1 MEASGSWFSLLS
13 RIAAQLVV
21 ALAPT
26 ALCAQPAD
34 SRAAE
39 RSEVPERH
47 AVLLV
52 RAALPVPEETAVKSY
67 LGGLPRMPS
76 HFEWPIEAPF
86 GEPRALTFVAQ
97 VALSEIPEF
106 PQRSLL
112 PDAGTLYF
120 FVSSDFDGV
129 GDPASAVLY
138 FEDEAAALPIVA
150 PPDNLM
156 LLGGNLYYYSRFW
169 LDEERDPRARVE
181 FKYPL
186 SFVVTESYPEN
197 EPARQ
202 IEAWQAA
209 LGAPSNHDIRAL
221 YDAISPEDDAWPF
234 NWATLE
240 HLARALAVTLE
251 RDPWRFERLPAETV
265 AETRE
270 IAAAAR
276 AWAAT
281 ANRADAFAPL
291 PAERAAEFRTW
302 WRAQRDPVKKV
313 AREVGAYA
321 PNIDRAFV
329 KAIRYAVRL
338 TSAAGADAR
347 ELIPSH
353 YLQSVQAETLWL
365 PADSARLSSVHMP
378 MHQMFGFGE
387 RVQSAP
393 IDHANDVLL
402 LQITGDEGLAWHENI
417 GCVLQLWVSSSALQA
432 LRLDEVQATLEC
444 D

>member
-1 MEASGSWFSLLS
+1 MPQRFALRSRSSGSHRSACSNAATPGCDIVRGKSPQACRQMEASGSWFSLLS

-138 FEDEAAALPIVA
+138 FEDEAAALPI
-150 PPDNLM
+150 
-156 LLGGNLYYYSRFW
+156 
-169 LDEERDPRARVE
+169 
-181 FKYPL
+181 
-186 SFVVTESYPEN
+186 
-197 EPARQ
+197 
-202 IEAWQAA
+202 
-209 LGAPSNHDIRAL
+209 
-221 YDAISPEDDAWPF
+221 
-234 NWATLE
+234 
-240 HLARALAVTLE
+240 
-251 RDPWRFERLPAETV
+251 
-265 AETRE
+265 
-270 IAAAAR
+270 
-276 AWAAT
+276 
-281 ANRADAFAPL
+281 
-291 PAERAAEFRTW
+291 
-302 WRAQRDPVKKV
+302 
-313 AREVGAYA
+313 
-321 PNIDRAFV
+321 
-329 KAIRYAVRL
+329 
-338 TSAAGADAR
+338 
-347 ELIPSH
+347 
-353 YLQSVQAETLWL
+353 
-365 PADSARLSSVHMP
+365 
-378 MHQMFGFGE
+378 
-387 RVQSAP
+387 
-393 IDHANDVLL
+393 
-402 LQITGDEGLAWHENI
+402 
-417 GCVLQLWVSSSALQA
+417 
-432 LRLDEVQATLEC
+432 
-444 D
+444 